1 MKSFEARFEIAAGHR
16 LVLIRSR
23 IRGGSARG
31 EFWEH
36 EELDARGALVARY
49 ESFTEVDP
57 VTGAASSGWYRYDG
71 DGFLIDRHDRIPERL
86 GDLLA

>member
-1 MKSFEARFEIAAGHR
+1 MKSFEARFGIPAAHR
-16 LVLIRSR
+16 LVLTRSR

-36 EELDARGALVARY
+36 EEFDPRGVLVARY
-49 ESFTEVDP
+49 ESFTELDP
-57 VTGAASSGWYRYDG
+57 ATGATHSGWYRYDS